1 MCWRN
6 KLTPAQKAVK
16 KWNDYKTSLAL
27 LFLSFLVIFGLS
39 AAGIALNDPIL
50 NGILAG
56 HLTIVS
62 GDFLSVN
69 IKSFRIDGLIHLT
82 SNSMCSSN
90 TSPLGLIAL
99 WSNDHSTPA
108 KKLKTRGFDPAPAD
122 GISESAQN
130 GPVVGCL
137 TMDLMVGLGSFQV
150 MYNLYASLRHSRKAN
165 EDPTP
170 NRAV

>member
-27 LFLSFLVIFGLS
+27 LFVSFLVIFGLS

-62 GDFLSVN
+62 GDFLNVN
-69 IKSFRIDGLIHLT
+69 IKSFRTDWLTHLT
-82 SNSMCSSN
+82 GNSMCSSN
-90 TSPLGLIAL
+90 TSPPGT
-99 WSNDHSTPA
+99 HQQPF
-108 KKLKTRGFDPAPAD
+108 RG
-122 GISESAQN
+122 S
-130 GPVVGCL
+130 
-137 TMDLMVGLGSFQV
+137 
-150 MYNLYASLRHSRKAN
+150 
-165 EDPTP
+165 
-170 NRAV
+170 